1 MDTKYQWYSSV
12 EEVTHFGG
20 VIIPFKIFSHGILRF
35 FVGPP
40 TENLQ
45 QRGHMLLWMKGSRC
59 GAACHC
65 YGVKAIFLTQMCEIF
80 PASRWCDVGFLHW
93 KPSTKKTSF
102 HWKWGR
108 SFIFQVFWP
117 LGTDPNCNLHGI
129 HPKSTSSGN
138 RFLRLLQVSMDEAES
153 QPVFGCG
160 GSTLARLGKIMG
172 DFQQT
177 SPGWMPETYDLLC
190 LPYHF
195 CVFFTV
201 KLHVML
207 PNPRRLK
214 QLDEKVAATQLDDSS
229 EGGRKGRWGEFDS
242 IFPISEEI

>member
-1 MDTKYQWYSSV
+1 
-12 EEVTHFGG
+12 
-20 VIIPFKIFSHGILRF
+20 
-35 FVGPP
+35 
-40 TENLQ
+40 
-45 QRGHMLLWMKGSRC
+45 
-59 GAACHC
+59 
-65 YGVKAIFLTQMCEIF
+65 
-80 PASRWCDVGFLHW
+80 
-93 KPSTKKTSF
+93 
-102 HWKWGR
+102 
-108 SFIFQVFWP
+108 
-117 LGTDPNCNLHGI
+117 
-129 HPKSTSSGN
+129 
-138 RFLRLLQVSMDEAES
+138 MDEAES